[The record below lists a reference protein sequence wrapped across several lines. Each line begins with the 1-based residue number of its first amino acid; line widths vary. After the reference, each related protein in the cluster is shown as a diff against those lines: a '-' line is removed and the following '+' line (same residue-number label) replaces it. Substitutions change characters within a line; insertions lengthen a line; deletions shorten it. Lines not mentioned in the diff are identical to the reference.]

1 MDFSEYVYYDETSA
15 SGLRWKVKTGRKVV
29 VGSQAGSKHNHAWGV
44 RIMKKRYLVHRVIYE
59 IMIGKIPDGYDIDH
73 IDRNPHNNKLSN
85 LRAVPH
91 WLNMRNLSLREGTRS
106 GVTGV
111 HYKEIYDKR
120 AGYTYTGWRAEWCGF
135 DGKCY
140 TKLFSTKK
148 YGYDEAFR
156 MACEYR
162 EKIINELNERGAG
175 YSPTH
180 GK

>member
-1 MDFSEYVYYDETSA
+1 MDFSEYVYYDETSP
-15 SGLRWKVKTGRKVV
+15 SCLRWKVKTGRKVV
-29 VGSQAGSKHNHAWGV
+29 IGAKAGSKHTHAWGV
-44 RIMKKRYLVHRVIYE
+44 RIMRKRYLAHRVIYE
-59 IMIGKIPDGYDIDH
+59 ILIGKIPDGYDIDH

-91 WLNMRNLSLREGTRS
+91 WLNMRNLSLREDTRS

-120 AGYTYTGWRAEWCGF
+120 ADYTYTGWRAEWR
-135 DGKCY
+135 DLSGKNC
-140 TKLFSTKK
+140 TKLFSTRK
-148 YGYDEAFR
+148 YGDCLAFQLAR
-156 MACEYR
+156 EHR
-162 EKIINELNERGAG
+162 EKMISELNERGAG